1 MTRGRWLG
9 ENGEREVMSLQSR
22 RRLPVWVGVESMTGL
37 KTRRFLPFHARRPP
51 LMGPYF
57 SRGGMGDCR
66 GCITRHFTACLL
78 FLEVGVL
85 NF

>member
-37 KTRRFLPFHARRPP
+37 KTRRFLPFHASLPP
-51 LMGPYF
+51 LMSPYF
-57 SRGGMGDCR
+57 SGEWGAVAAALPAISQPARYS
-66 GCITRHFTACLL
+66 
-78 FLEVGVL
+78 
-85 NF
+85 